1 MMSPCAIASF
11 SPLVI
16 EFPVGDRRRKAE
28 VIRNS
33 LSGQWTG
40 CKQDKASEFH
50 GVTYE
55 VSNRLGQESERHYR
69 YHDPLEDLDA
79 SRDTFS

>member
-11 SPLVI
+11 APLVI

-28 VIRNS
+28 VILNS
-33 LSGQWTG
+33 SSGKRTG
-40 CKQDKASEFH
+40 RKQDKASEFH

-55 VSNRLGQESERHYR
+55 ASSRLEQESERHYR
-69 YHDPLEDLDA
+69 YHDPPEDLDA